1 MARQNERRVR
11 LPKEPKSDRRA
22 SVRFPI
28 ALDVRYTVS
37 RHRALVKTGSGKLVD
52 LSSSG
57 LRFVARGP
65 LEPGLKLDVAIDWPI
80 LLDGRVQLQLIV
92 TGTVVWSSD
101 TETAMRIDRHVFR
114 TRGMGLSAALPQES
128 EGPRVA
134 SVKAVKADPVGSLL
148 IGRPARTG

>member
-1 MARQNERRVR
+1 MARPNERRVR
-11 LPKEPKSDRRA
+11 LPKESKSDRRA

-37 RHRALVKTGSGKLVD
+37 RHRALVKTGKLVD

-65 LEPGLKLDVAIDWPI
+65 LEPGVKLDVAIDWPI

-128 EGPRVA
+128 EGRSVA

-148 IGRPARTG
+148 MGRPARTG

>member
-1 MARQNERRVR
+1 MARPNERRVR

-22 SVRFPI
+22 NVRFPI

-37 RHRALVKTGSGKLVD
+37 RRRALVKTGSGKLVD

-65 LEPGLKLDVAIDWPI
+65 LETGLKLDVAIDWPI

-114 TRGMGLSAALPQES
+114 TRA
-128 EGPRVA
+128 
-134 SVKAVKADPVGSLL
+134 
-148 IGRPARTG
+148 